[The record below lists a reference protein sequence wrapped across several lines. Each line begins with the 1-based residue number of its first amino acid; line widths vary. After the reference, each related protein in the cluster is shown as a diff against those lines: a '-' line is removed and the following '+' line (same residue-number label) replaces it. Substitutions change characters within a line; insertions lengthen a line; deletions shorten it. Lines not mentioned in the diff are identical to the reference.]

1 MMALSRYKI
10 SFLVR
15 KPGGTYTFG
24 THDGGVVVSHSLGEA
39 IELLRNRVELEGW
52 EVERPLRIVETPLTG
67 DSNEKSK

>member
-1 MMALSRYKI
+1 MALSRYKI

-15 KPGGTYTFG
+15 KPGVAYTFG
-24 THDGGVVVSHSLGEA
+24 TQDGGAVVSHSLGEA